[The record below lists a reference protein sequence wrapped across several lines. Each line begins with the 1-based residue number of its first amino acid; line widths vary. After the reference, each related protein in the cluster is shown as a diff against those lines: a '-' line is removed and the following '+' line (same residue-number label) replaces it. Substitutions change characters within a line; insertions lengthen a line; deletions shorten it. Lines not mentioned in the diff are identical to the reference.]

1 MFARCSDKRRI
12 MEKNKRIRTKIIF
25 SFVIIV
31 WFVTT
36 ANAQHGYTVDK
47 QVKLAAGKTAVSYK
61 SRLTNRLETHTYHL
75 KAAAGKILYVQL
87 ASKNPEMTFQIFD
100 SNDNEIGSAGGEKW
114 FWEGELNAS
123 GEYTILIVANR
134 GAGNYTLNV
143 RLR

>member
-1 MFARCSDKRRI
+1 LPEAEIEDKK
-12 MEKNKRIRTKIIF
+12 MKRILMQIIF
-25 SFVIIV
+25 GAFLLA
-31 WFVTT
+31 FCFNAAT
-36 ANAQHGYTVDK
+36 NAQHGYTIDK
-47 QVKLAAGKTAVSYK
+47 QVKFAAGKTAASYK

-75 KAAAGKILYVQL
+75 KAAAGKTLYVQL

-123 GEYTILIVANR
+123 GEFAILVVANR

-143 RLR
+143 RLK